1 MTVFQQVLWM
11 LINIRLLG
19 RLPKLPASRESLI
32 HYAAALETQYS
43 RICLDL
49 GTARRREV
57 ATIAG
62 GIIALLG
69 LTQAAEPL
77 PPKLLSLLDRH
88 ERIRSASPVL
98 GLRSIPS

>member
-19 RLPKLPASRESLI
+19 RPPKQPTSRESLI
-32 HYAAALETQYS
+32 HYAAVLEIQYS
-43 RICLDL
+43 RICVHL
-49 GTARRREV
+49 GNERRREA

-62 GIIALLG
+62 RIIALLG

-77 PPKLLSLLDRH
+77 PPK
-88 ERIRSASPVL
+88 
-98 GLRSIPS
+98 

>member
-11 LINIRLLG
+11 FVNIRLLSREP
-19 RLPKLPASRESLI
+19 RLPLNQESLI
-32 HYAAALETQYS
+32 HYAAALEIQYS
-43 RICLDL
+43 RIWVQL

-62 GIIALLG
+62 GIVALLG

-77 PPKLLSLLDRH
+77 PPKLLGLLARHDRV
-88 ERIRSASPVL
+88 RSSHLP
-98 GLRSIPS
+98 R